1 MSKFQLT
8 KTALLFFRHLHLLR
22 LDATM
27 HCTRSLYFLDRL
39 SFILLFSRSAMKSI
53 STLLYAPIGIVF
65 LRYYALLDTVL

>member
-1 MSKFQLT
+1 
-8 KTALLFFRHLHLLR
+8 
-22 LDATM
+22 M